1 MGWGIKVTRG
11 GYARNGLSPA
21 RRRTGSFLGASGET
35 RMGHGVLCGHREVGV
50 VSENSWGGVIRAAV
64 EGCNDQRAEI
74 AKGDIGIDSEPYKDV
89 RKPAV
94 GQGRAGKHQ
103 ETIAHQGEICRIP
116 WEICLHCSH
125 LDQVL
130 TFHAADSS
138 NVSRREAVKEYL
150 ESTVVP
156 VLSRALTDMCVQVEP
171 KLVCST
177 VYLRRQQPEDPF
189 KWLARWLIENHPTS
203 PQQAEWCETLVH
215 KLAQGDF
222 FGEIAL
228 LSGKPRQ
235 ATVKE
240 SYKSIEIP
248 EANTDDA
255 KEQNG
260 PEEENEDDEPPTP
273 PPVNVRS
280 KSMCRGR
287 RGTVFV
293 EAAQIEDGWTPPSY
307 PKSEDEIHRLD
318 EHISKTALL
327 AYLDP
332 KARTTVIEAF
342 EKKNFSAGEDIIRQG
357 DDGDYYYI
365 LDAGKADVSI
375 RMLQH
380 SYDAVCMKV
389 LLAKPLGSE
398 PFKVNEY
405 GPGGSFGELA
415 LLHGEPRNATIRTT
429 ESCVTWALDRD
440 TFRKI
445 MMQSGKQDMN
455 DRLQFLSKVSL
466 LAELTQYEKFKIA
479 EAMKAS
485 FFWKEMSEMSS
496 SLFKAET

>member
-1 MGWGIKVTRG
+1 MSQT
-11 GYARNGLSPA
+11 
-21 RRRTGSFLGASGET
+21 T
-35 RMGHGVLCGHREVGV
+35 
-50 VSENSWGGVIRAAV
+50 
-64 EGCNDQRAEI
+64 
-74 AKGDIGIDSEPYKDV
+74 
-89 RKPAV
+89 
-94 GQGRAGKHQ
+94 
-103 ETIAHQGEICRIP
+103 
-116 WEICLHCSH
+116 
-125 LDQVL
+125 
-130 TFHAADSS
+130 DSS

-156 VLSRALTDMCVQVEP
+156 VLSRALTDMCV
-171 KLVCST
+171 
-177 VYLRRQQPEDPF
+177 QQPEDPF

-235 ATVKE
+235 ATVKAVGTVTLLVLSRDAFTRLCGNLFEILRRNME

-273 PPVNVRS
+273 PPVNVR
-280 KSMCRGR
+280 RGR

-307 PKSEDEIHRLD
+307 PKSEDEIQRLD

-365 LDAGKADVSI
+365 LDAGKAD
-375 RMLQH
+375 
-380 SYDAVCMKV
+380 V

-479 EAMKAS
+479 EAMKLRSAEPGETIIKEGDVGNE
-485 FFWKEMSEMSS
+485 FFIIQSGNVNCYKRT
-496 SLFKAET
+496 LKF